1 MVTLRSPRRLSIGRL
16 GRARALPAL
25 GLLLGLPLA
34 GGCGAAIPDPRAAVA
49 AYTDA
54 ARRGDAAALWEL
66 LDDAGRK
73 RISREELER
82 IVSEAK
88 AELSERATV
97 FSSPDARLEARA
109 EVSFADGE
117 RAVLM
122 FEQGAFWVSGAE
134 ALPSGARSPQQA
146 LDQLRRV
153 LARRSYAGLLRMLT
167 PTAKGAIE
175 RNMRSLVD
183 GLEGPDGLDIQVEGD
198 RAEVAVPGGHRVRLR
213 REEGVWRI
221 EEFE

>member
-1 MVTLRSPRRLSIGRL
+1 MEFLRHPRRSLRSWLCRVHVVR
-16 GRARALPAL
+16 AL
-25 GLLLGLPLA
+25 GLSWGVFLA
-34 GGCGAAIPDPRAAVA
+34 CGCGSAIPDPRAAVA

-54 ARRGDAAALWEL
+54 ARRGDSAALWDL

-73 RISREELER
+73 RMSREEFER
-82 IVSEAK
+82 IVSDAK

-97 FSSPDARLEARA
+97 FSTPDARLEARA
-109 EVSFADGE
+109 EVTFADGE
-117 RAVLM
+117 RAVLTL
-122 FEQGAFWVSGAE
+122 EQGAFRVSGAE

-153 LARRSYAGLLRMLT
+153 LARRSYAGLLRVMT
-167 PTAKGAIE
+167 PTSKGAIE
-175 RNMRSLVD
+175 RNLRSLVD
-183 GLEGPDGLDIQVEGD
+183 GLEGADGLDVQVDGD
-198 RAEVAVPGGHRVRLR
+198 RAEVTVPGGHRVRLR